1 MRDFW
6 EILENLKGCLPIAT
20 GMLFGIVF
28 CLLITMCGCK
38 GVKEVQTET
47 QIERVEVPV
56 PVIQEHHTENVR
68 VDLVRDTLIRHDS
81 VSYYI
86 KGDTVRI
93 EKWHY
98 LTHNNVQ
105 YKVDTL
111 VKVEYVEKPVTVTN
125 TVEKVKTVTQEVE
138 VEKKLNK
145 WQQFKMD
152 TGGLMLALLGIAIIA
167 FGVWGVLKLRKK
179 MKI

>member
-1 MRDFW
+1 MESDFKKDLV
-6 EILENLKGCLPIAT
+6 EGCTPIIVGFIVAA
-20 GMLFGIVF
+20 VF
-28 CLLITMCGCK
+28 CFLLCGCRPT
-38 GVKEVQTET
+38 KEIQTET
-47 QIERVEVPV
+47 QIEKVEVPV

-68 VDLVRDTLIRHDS
+68 VDHVRDTLIRHDS

-86 KGDTVRI
+86 KGDTVKI

-98 LTHNNVQ
+98 LTNNNVQ
-105 YKVDTL
+105 YKIDTL
-111 VKVEYVEKPVTVTN
+111 VKVEYVEKPVPVTN

-152 TGGLMLALLGIAIIA
+152 TGGLMLALLGIAVLA
-167 FGVWGVLKLRKK
+167 VCVWGVLKLKK
-179 MKI
+179 KVKI